1 MPARKNTLLQL
12 LSFSLITI
20 ALPVSSVTPSHL
32 PDFNGVPAPD
42 PKPALAG
49 NSRRRRAIMT
59 LLDVLGELTKDEDL
73 GAIGR
78 WLLSFFVLL
87 QQLIIACRWPRS
99 AT

>member
-1 MPARKNTLLQL
+1 
-12 LSFSLITI
+12 
-20 ALPVSSVTPSHL
+20 
-32 PDFNGVPAPD
+32 
-42 PKPALAG
+42 
-49 NSRRRRAIMT
+49 MT